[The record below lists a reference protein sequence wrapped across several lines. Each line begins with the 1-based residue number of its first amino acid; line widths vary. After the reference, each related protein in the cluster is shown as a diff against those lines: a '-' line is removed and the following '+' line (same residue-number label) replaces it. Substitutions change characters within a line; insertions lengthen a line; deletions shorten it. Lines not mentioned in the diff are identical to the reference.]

1 MDWPISWQKVK
12 DSGAVIFDIADYG
25 LVLDPNNPETMK
37 TTNVA
42 IMSDVEQASKDGKI
56 VYVKADTN
64 SIGFPAHV
72 VCPIMMY
79 SFGDSVNGKL
89 VEFSAVGY
97 INGRTSGL
105 LVIDV
110 TSVWTNDELDEV
122 KLTIHSILEDPISD

>member
-12 DSGAVIFDIADYG
+12 DNEVAVFDIADYG
-25 LVLDPNNPETMK
+25 LSLDVVPVSTN
-37 TTNVA
+37 NVA
-42 IMSDVEQASKDGKI
+42 IMSDVEQALKDGKI

-105 LVIDV
+105 LVTDV

-122 KLTIHSILEDPISD
+122 KLTIHFILEDPISG

>member
-42 IMSDVEQASKDGKI
+42 IMSDVEQALKDGKI

-72 VCPIMMY
+72 GCPTMMY
-79 SFGDSVNGKL
+79 SVGDCVNGKL